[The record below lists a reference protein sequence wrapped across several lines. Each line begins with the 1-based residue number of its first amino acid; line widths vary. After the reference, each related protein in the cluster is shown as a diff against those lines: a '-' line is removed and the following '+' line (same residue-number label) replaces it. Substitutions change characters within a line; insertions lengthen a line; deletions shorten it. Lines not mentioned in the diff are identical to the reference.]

1 MYEHEGQTEGLTE
14 YLRMD
19 TEQEMRELDVASMVH
34 DIINAVDDFAA
45 VQKEHSQAL
54 MSGRLKDIMS
64 WREKRARV
72 FGRLKQYLDRVK
84 PDEEIREDLKFAD
97 RFREKIRSLLDQE
110 KLLEINVGRCR
121 EHLEKQIGAIRRG
134 KKALNGYKVNN
145 HQTARP
151 RVLSNRI

>member
-1 MYEHEGQTEGLTE
+1 
-14 YLRMD
+14 MD
-19 TEQEMRELDVASMVH
+19 TEQEMRKPDVASRMH

-72 FGRLKQYLDRVK
+72 FGRMKQCLDRVE
-84 PDEEIREDLKFAD
+84 PDEEIRKDLKFVD

-110 KLLEINVGRCR
+110 KSLETNVGRCR
-121 EHLEKQIGAIRRG
+121 EHLEKQMSAIRRG
-134 KKALNGYKVNN
+134 KKALKGYKVNN
-145 HQTARP
+145 NLTARP
-151 RVLSNRI
+151 QVLSNRT

>member
-1 MYEHEGQTEGLTE
+1 
-14 YLRMD
+14 MD
-19 TEQEMRELDVASMVH
+19 TEQEMRKPDVASRMH

-72 FGRLKQYLDRVK
+72 FGRMKQCLDRVE
-84 PDEEIREDLKFAD
+84 PDEEIRKDLKFVD

-110 KLLEINVGRCR
+110 KSLEINVGRCR
-121 EHLEKQIGAIRRG
+121 EHLERQMGAIRRG
-134 KKALNGYKVNN
+134 KKALKGYKVNN